1 MVEEE
6 LGELGFGWDSLG
18 ELNIE
23 PRESII
29 PLRMLMS
36 ENKGRFTES
45 GRKGER
51 ERDFLTFFPRKVVIF
66 WENHPTECFKF
77 KLLKNVSNNKSV

>member
-1 MVEEE
+1 
-6 LGELGFGWDSLG
+6 
-18 ELNIE
+18 
-23 PRESII
+23 
-29 PLRMLMS
+29 MS

-45 GRKGER
+45 GRKGERERERER